1 MWRSNERTA
10 LMSCVP
16 SGDCDETDATRRR
29 ERMTGITVAIP
40 TIPPR
45 AGLLQRA
52 LASVSDQLL
61 LPSAVAIAVDTEHD
75 GAWRTRQRALDMVR
89 TEWVAFLDDDDEFMP
104 SHLRDLAQHAEET
117 GADYVYSWFV
127 VASGTDPFP
136 ETHFT
141 QPWDDANPRQ
151 TTMTVMV
158 RTDIAQKV
166 GFQDI
171 FRGED
176 WRFTLD
182 CLGYG
187 AKISHL
193 VKRTWIWHHDSRN
206 TSGRGDRW

>member
-1 MWRSNERTA
+1 M
-10 LMSCVP
+10 P
-16 SGDCDETDATRRR
+16 D
-29 ERMTGITVAIP
+29 ITVAIP

-52 LASVSDQLL
+52 LASVSDQIL
-61 LPSAVAIAVDTEHD
+61 LPKAVSITLDSEHE
-75 GAWRTRQRALDMVR
+75 GAWRTRQRALDAVQ
-89 TEWVAFLDDDDEFMP
+89 TPWVAFLDDDDEMMP

-136 ETHFT
+136 EATHYLP
-141 QPWDDANPRQ
+141 PWDNANPRQ
-151 TTMTVMV
+151 TTMTVLV

-166 GFQDI
+166 GFKDVP
-171 FRGED
+171 GED
-176 WRFTLD
+176 WHFTLG
-182 CLGYG
+182 CMEAG

-193 VKRTWIWHHDSRN
+193 VKRTWIWHHDSWPN